1 MISLS
6 VFSLRSWLCHGR
18 RVEELRE
25 ALAAPEAPL
34 PALLDEAVRLG
45 LPEEE
50 LRGPRRRAPTEAEL
64 NELRIE
70 TNH

>member
-1 MISLS
+1 MLNRSL
-6 VFSLRSWLCHGR
+6 VSLRSWLSHGR

-45 LPEEE
+45 LAEEE
-50 LRGPRRRAPTEAEL
+50 LRRPRQRASEDKKT
-64 NELRIE
+64 
-70 TNH
+70 